1 MCSAQGTTAITIAAT
16 TIPATGAYK
25 RIYDAIT
32 HSNHPPG
39 ERLGGTIKRKPSTS
53 TDYIPILHVLF
64 GNILR
69 AKRHRSP
76 FKDAGCSHT

>member
-16 TIPATGAYK
+16 TIPAIGAYK

-39 ERLGGTIKRKPSTS
+39 ERLGGTIK
-53 TDYIPILHVLF
+53 
-64 GNILR
+64 
-69 AKRHRSP
+69 
-76 FKDAGCSHT
+76 